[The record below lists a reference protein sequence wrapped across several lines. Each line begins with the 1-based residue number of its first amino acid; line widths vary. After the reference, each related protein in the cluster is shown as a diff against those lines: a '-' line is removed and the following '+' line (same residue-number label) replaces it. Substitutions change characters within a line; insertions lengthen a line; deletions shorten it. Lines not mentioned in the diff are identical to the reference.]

1 MTVRGQ
7 PANYALLWQSAE
19 GRFSVRGLPPR
30 VHLDRVYTNGLH
42 ALVPF
47 WIANE
52 TDQEVTVEL
61 TTEGPLKVQRQN
73 ANWSAVSAAQR
84 ESYVDVTTAPADRGE
99 VTLVC
104 SATIQREFSEV
115 FNQLGGVSSVRL
127 AARETAEL
135 VLLFVAEAAETD
147 SGDGQ
152 RYEYETHGGHV
163 TLRADADSYDV
174 ALRASTCRSVLE
186 MDPPT
191 SRIYVDDCVIG
202 RTYERALRVRN
213 ASAIGLDWTMTVVE
227 TTDPSLSALQLLDSD
242 MRPLSGGHLGARGD
256 TQVLVRYTPHAAGE
270 FLSRFLVEN
279 SNDPSSLRYWVF
291 RARVS
296 QRQKPRRVELLSD
309 PDISFGDCT
318 SGVWYSRD
326 IRFKNVS
333 DTPVVMRLRV
343 EGNTAGLTMKSAVR
357 ADGASA
363 SEPNAADADAP
374 LPTLSELISSRRPSI
389 ADDNPSDAL
398 TATDDV
404 GSEGGSAELSSRV
417 TPADD
422 STLAGDGVRTGESG
436 RRFVARARAARG
448 HKAAL
453 FDEMLIKPGA
463 VRTMTLSLLGNPVSS
478 TSVSAGQFERQSF
491 TLFGE
496 SSTAVGTQPTA
507 APPPGTASN
516 SERNAERLSIPCT
529 ANMCTP
535 FVRVVPPLLDFGS
548 VDVGTLKS
556 LYLRVENLSQVAAT
570 VQCKLESKVITCTRA
585 PITIAPQQS
594 VSVRVD
600 SYPRR
605 VNARYRKQII
615 VRNIHNRLNDSV
627 VEVRSTH
634 VDRRRVAFHNLFYQ
648 TLVPANEQNFV
659 DFGLVPLN
667 ARSLRR
673 VNLRNVCR
681 CPLAIEVA
689 ADAADAGAFSAY
701 TVVPQRDVTGRLTDA
716 ACQVA
721 RRLPLLERQAA
732 MHSNIEKFK
741 ERTAGATAPE
751 AAALPPR
758 SSLCPVAVAPVPRT
772 AGLTLQ
778 PDMFID
784 KSVEQGHVCLMPFS
798 RSRNQAVLPPS
809 LEYLDIAPATAT
821 RRNVVRIRGNGSSD
835 IMAAVPP
842 ESALLSSEAANN
854 LDMLPANEDVEMIVS
869 VIERAEQ
876 ILEEIIERLDM
887 IPQTLFASPEAENA
901 YVRRQVD
908 LHKYI
913 DLLVESGFLRPAHH
927 VRLTALGTESL
938 IVILQPAGTP
948 DKPAPL
954 RFDANLYF
962 KLVDRPG
969 DLLPFTDSAAVVSFA
984 SADQLPVRRF
994 LVQAALVQSELELG
1008 QKSINV
1014 GNMQVDE
1021 ACRKYLVIQNRSET
1035 PLMYAIRKTGSIA
1048 SGDICFVDSRY
1059 GIVRGFDSRKVV
1071 FVFSPSLHGA
1081 YSEQISIANVL
1092 NARGGKKATLKAAVR
1107 RQSKFYIQSLRL
1119 EFGTLAP
1126 GRPSTDVQV
1135 LAIKNMTPKTRHLI
1149 VKSLLA
1155 SDDGLSDVGVVL
1167 EARFPPDIAA
1177 AQPARLLDRE
1187 TEEKIESLEQK
1198 LKIAVRKNRPE
1209 KVEKYQAKLAKLRG
1223 SGSGGNGDINNIQA
1237 ADAVPDPAGVQIRRL
1252 ADDTQLEVE
1261 LPPGGDV
1268 SIPVVVTARL
1278 ADQKAD
1284 ITTEANALGTLVVH
1298 EVKDKDNVKLVT
1310 LAASVELDQ

>member
-1 MTVRGQ
+1 MASKGQ
-7 PANYALLWQSAE
+7 PGNYALVWRSAE
-19 GRFSVRGLPPR
+19 GRLSVRGLPPR

-52 TDQEVTVEL
+52 SDQDVTVEL
-61 TTEGPLKVQRQN
+61 TTEGPLKVQQQN

-84 ESYVDVTTAPADRGE
+84 ETYVDVTTAPAGKDE
-99 VTLVC
+99 VTMVC

-115 FNQLGGVSSVRL
+115 FNQLGGVSSIRL
-127 AARETAEL
+127 AAQATAEL

-163 TLRADADSYDV
+163 TLRAGTDSYDV

-186 MDPPT
+186 MEPPT

-202 RTYERALRVRN
+202 RTYERTLRVRN

-242 MRPLSGGHLGARGD
+242 MRSLSGGHLGARSD

-279 SNDPSSLRYWVF
+279 SNDPASLRYWVF

-363 SEPNAADADAP
+363 PEPNTADADTP
-374 LPTLSELISSRRPSI
+374 IPTLSELISSRRPSI
-389 ADDNPSDAL
+389 VDDNPSDAL

-422 STLAGDGVRTGESG
+422 STPAGDGVRAGESG

-701 TVVPQRDVTGRLTDA
+701 TVVPQRDATGRLTDA

-751 AAALPPR
+751 SATLPPR
-758 SSLCPVAVAPVPRT
+758 SSLCPVAVAPVPRA

-798 RSRNQAVLPPS
+798 RPRNRTVLPPS
-809 LEYLDIAPATAT
+809 LEYLDIAPATAK
-821 RRNVVRIRGNGSSD
+821 RRNVVRIRGNGNSD

-842 ESALLSSEAANN
+842 ESALLSSETPSN
-854 LDMLPANEDVEMIVS
+854 LDILPAEEDVEMIVS

-876 ILEEIIERLDM
+876 ILDEIIERLDM

-913 DLLVESGFLRPAHH
+913 DLLVESGFLQPAHH

-969 DLLPFTDSAAVVSFA
+969 DLLPFTDCAAVVSFA

-1119 EFGTLAP
+1119 EFGTLEP
-1126 GRPSTDVQV
+1126 GRPSADVQV

-1223 SGSGGNGDINNIQA
+1223 SGSGGNGNGDNIQA
-1237 ADAVPDPAGVQIRRL
+1237 ADAVPDPTGVQIRRL
-1252 ADDTQLEVE
+1252 VDDTQLEVE

-1268 SIPVVVTARL
+1268 SIPVVVTAKL
-1278 ADQKAD
+1278 AGPKAD
-1284 ITTEANALGTLVVH
+1284 INAGANALGTLVVH

-1310 LAASVELDQ
+1310 LAASVALDQ